1 MKKTLIGLVI
11 AGSAALVALYVK
23 KKYEK
28 KYAEVQTP
36 EEENSEESESVLEKI
51 DKAAKKMAEWVLER
65 ENIMKALDLIL
76 PVIFSSALF
85 LVELFFKVRFGR
97 KAVDKTLKQGEW
109 QNDSGDMTA
118 QQALDHVKNT
128 KRNLLI
134 VDDDNFG
141 YVISPEVAA

>member
-128 KRNLLI
+128 KNNLLI
-134 VDDDNFG
+134 VDSDNFG